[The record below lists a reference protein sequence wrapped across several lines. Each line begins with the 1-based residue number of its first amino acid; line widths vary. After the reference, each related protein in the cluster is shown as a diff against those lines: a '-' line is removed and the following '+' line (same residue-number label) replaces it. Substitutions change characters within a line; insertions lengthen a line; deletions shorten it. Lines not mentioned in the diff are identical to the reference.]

1 MTFDDLFERDA
12 HPVKQ
17 LQDIAP
23 LASVERGASGMAD
36 FLSMHA
42 GGSYERGLYR
52 IHSIADIQRWT
63 AIVAE
68 AFPVFRQR
76 ILCFG
81 SDWLGRMFA
90 LDFAR
95 KANGQFLVL
104 MLEPGTGQAL
114 EIPATFMDFHNQ
126 ELVQYQNE
134 ALAVEFYKAWQASD
148 GEIPAIEQCLGY
160 KKPLFLNGTDTVE
173 NLEIVDMEVY
183 WSIAGQLLSKIRG
196 LPEGTRLESIRISD

>member
-12 HPVKQ
+12 HPVTQ
-17 LQDIAP
+17 LQDIAS
-23 LASVERGASGMAD
+23 LASVERGAIGMAD

-52 IHSIADIQRWT
+52 IHSVTDMQRWT
-63 AIVAE
+63 TIATE
-68 AFPVFRQR
+68 AFPDFRQR

-81 SDWLGRMFA
+81 FDWLGRMFA

-95 KANGQFLVL
+95 KTNGQFLVL

-134 ALAVEFYKAWQASD
+134 ALAVEFYKVWQASG
-148 GEIPAIEQCLGY
+148 GEFPAFEQCVGY
-160 KKPLFLNGTDTVE
+160 KKPLFLNGSDTVE
-173 NLEIVDMEVY
+173 NLEITDMEVY

-196 LPEGTRLESIRISD
+196 LPEGTRLESIRIND

>member
-1 MTFDDLFERDA
+1 
-12 HPVKQ
+12 
-17 LQDIAP
+17 
-23 LASVERGASGMAD
+23 
-36 FLSMHA
+36 
-42 GGSYERGLYR
+42 
-52 IHSIADIQRWT
+52 
-63 AIVAE
+63 
-68 AFPVFRQR
+68 
-76 ILCFG
+76 
-81 SDWLGRMFA
+81 
-90 LDFAR
+90 
-95 KANGQFLVL
+95 

>member
-68 AFPVFRQR
+68 AFPVFGNG
-76 ILCFG
+76 F
-81 SDWLGRMFA
+81 FA
-90 LDFAR
+90 LA
-95 KANGQFLVL
+95 L
-104 MLEPGTGQAL
+104 TG
-114 EIPATFMDFHNQ
+114 
-126 ELVQYQNE
+126 
-134 ALAVEFYKAWQASD
+134 LAE
-148 GEIPAIEQCLGY
+148 CL
-160 KKPLFLNGTDTVE
+160 P
-173 NLEIVDMEVY
+173 
-183 WSIAGQLLSKIRG
+183 
-196 LPEGTRLESIRISD
+196 